1 MKDKIYSQKSV
12 LLKILLFGLLF
23 SVLHILLER
32 VLSYAS
38 ADVALMHLTRPL
50 NIGIILCDA
59 VGFFIGYALFSSLF
73 FTHSE
78 TEKKSDFIPPFLLL
92 PAITVFRH
100 VGNWLVFLM
109 TENVTSAIDLRLSFL
124 AVISALLIEFFQH
137 GVILLLGLF
146 VLFPR
151 CATPKITA
159 LTTSAVMLAVNLLS
173 RLISDVEYGAPTSA
187 AEAWVMVAYYLFD
200 VLLYGAIGYIS
211 MLLILRHKTK
221 TSAE

>member
-12 LLKILLFGLLF
+12 LLKILLFGLFF

-78 TEKKSDFIPPFLLL
+78 TKKKSDFIPPFLLL

-109 TENVTSAIDLRLSFL
+109 TENVTSAIDLRLSFVAL
-124 AVISALLIEFFQH
+124 LSALLIEFFQH
-137 GVILLLGLF
+137 AIILAFALF
-146 VLFPR
+146 VLYPR
-151 CATPKITA
+151 NASSRMTA
-159 LTTSAVMLAVNLLS
+159 LTVSAVMLAINLIS
-173 RLISDVEYGAPTSA
+173 RIISDVNYGAPAST
-187 AEAWVMVAYYLFD
+187 AEVWIMVAYYLFD
-200 VLLYGAIGYIS
+200 IVLYGMIGYLSIS
-211 MLLILRHKTK
+211 AILR
-221 TSAE
+221 AEIKKRIE